1 MLFRCKNVET
11 SCALAFENKDSYLLR
26 RDTVWGGVQ
35 WKTVSCSSW
44 TSSSASHKSQA
55 GKDLGFHVAVSK
67 LRKFSKPD
75 AIIVT
80 PTTLTPTTQQQPRP
94 KQNPTNTYQTRSAN
108 IARRVSRDSL
118 SSRWCCQFI
127 SPGNET
133 KRHTT
138 KQTRCTFNQN

>member
-1 MLFRCKNVET
+1 MQQG
-11 SCALAFENKDSYLLR
+11 ALGACLLAQADVGSR
-26 RDTVWGGVQ
+26 ATMIQQGITRSSEEIPSNLNAQQ
-35 WKTVSCSSW
+35 WQKT
-44 TSSSASHKSQA
+44 
-55 GKDLGFHVAVSK
+55 
-67 LRKFSKPD
+67 SKPD
-75 AIIVT
+75 AIIAT
-80 PTTLTPTTQQQPRP
+80 PAQQPRP

>member
-108 IARRVSRDSL
+108 DARSVTRYTLTDGAANPYFLAMKPS
-118 SSRWCCQFI
+118 
-127 SPGNET
+127 

-138 KQTRCTFNQN
+138 KQTRYIYI